1 MTAHHP
7 RSSQR
12 LSAKASGTQRFAK
25 TAAAAVVLL
34 IAWTAA
40 GQPADVSKTDAES
53 CARKVAQLES
63 YTPGKSAKQTTRF
76 SEAEINSY
84 LALDLSKHYHP
95 SLRSLVMKFEQDRLQ
110 GVATIDFDQLALHSK
125 KGLTR
130 LLAGLLSGVHTLE
143 MRGKLVA
150 TGGKGHFELE
160 EARFDGTSLPNLLV
174 EEIISAVGRKQ
185 KPPFDPLQP
194 SELPYNIQSV
204 DVKAGH
210 ILVHQ

>member
-1 MTAHHP
+1 MTARHP
-7 RSSQR
+7 SSSRR
-12 LSAKASGTQRFAK
+12 LIAK
-25 TAAAAVVLL
+25 TPGARKFSKAAAAAFVLL

-40 GQPADVSKTDAES
+40 APTADVSKPAAES

-63 YTPGKSAKQTTRF
+63 YTPGKSPKQTTRF

-95 SLRSLVMKFEQDRLQ
+95 SLRSLVMKFEEDRLQ

-150 TGGKGHFELE
+150 KDGKGHFDLE

>member
-1 MTAHHP
+1 MISTAGA
-7 RSSQR
+7 QT
-12 LSAKASGTQRFAK
+12 ADASK
-25 TAAAAVVLL
+25 TAA
-34 IAWTAA
+34 
-40 GQPADVSKTDAES
+40 EN
-53 CARKVAQLES
+53 CAKKVARLETF
-63 YTPGKSAKQTTRF
+63 TPEKSPKQTTRF

-84 LALDLSKHYHP
+84 LALDLSQHYHP
-95 SLRSLVMKFEQDRLQ
+95 SLRSLVMKFEEDSLQ

-130 LLAGLLSGVHTLE
+130 LLAGLLSGVHTLDV
-143 MRGKLVA
+143 RGKLIA
-150 TGGKGHFELE
+150 TGGKGYFELE

-194 SELPYNIQSV
+194 SRLPYNIQSV
-204 DVKAGH
+204 DVNPGH